1 VCGGDGIASGACDCE
16 GNYIDALGVCGGG
29 CLSDI
34 NGNDICD
41 NLEIMGCTYSM
52 ALNYEP
58 EATIDAGTCEFGEIA
73 SDCPSDLDGNG
84 NVGSEDLLLFLA
96 DYDMLCE
103 DL

>member
-1 VCGGDGIASGACDCE
+1 ME
-16 GNYIDALGVCGGG
+16 
-29 CLSDI
+29 
-34 NGNDICD
+34 
-41 NLEIMGCTYSM
+41 MT
-52 ALNYEP
+52 YEP